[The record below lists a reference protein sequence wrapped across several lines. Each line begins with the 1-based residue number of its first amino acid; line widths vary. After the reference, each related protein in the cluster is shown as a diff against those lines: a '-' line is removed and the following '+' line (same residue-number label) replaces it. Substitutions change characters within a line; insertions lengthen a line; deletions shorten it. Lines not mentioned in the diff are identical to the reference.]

1 MCVLIHEETNNG
13 KVRGT
18 KVAGRL
24 YKPFGLSVLCV
35 FLFFLFAGNLYPVSK
50 KLKIIED
57 NVSVHLDPD
66 KRSTVVATLDKG
78 TVVSLGSERKFR
90 THWNYVYFTS
100 EKSGRTKSGY
110 VLDSFVEKLFK
121 VTKNSVIQRE
131 GGNASS
137 KSGLKTHF
145 RNTYWGMNKAQVVRI
160 EGIPDHQENS
170 GGLSV
175 IQYAKRISDMD
186 CMIGYV
192 FADNKLAKAKYSFIA
207 QYTDKNKYIHN
218 YKKIRDILI
227 DKYGK
232 AEDER
237 TVWQDRMY
245 EDNRLNWGTAL
256 SLGHLEFSSL
266 WQDADTAIQ
275 LRLQGSNGRVS
286 LVVLYSGLGYVEL
299 ASKANA
305 QSRLSIW

>member
-1 MCVLIHEETNNG
+1 
-13 KVRGT
+13 
-18 KVAGRL
+18 
-24 YKPFGLSVLCV
+24 
-35 FLFFLFAGNLYPVSK
+35 
-50 KLKIIED
+50 
-57 NVSVHLDPD
+57 
-66 KRSTVVATLDKG
+66 
-78 TVVSLGSERKFR
+78 
-90 THWNYVYFTS
+90 
-100 EKSGRTKSGY
+100 
-110 VLDSFVEKLFK
+110 
-121 VTKNSVIQRE
+121 
-131 GGNASS
+131 
-137 KSGLKTHF
+137 
-145 RNTYWGMNKAQVVRI
+145 
-160 EGIPDHQENS
+160 
-170 GGLSV
+170 
-175 IQYAKRISDMD
+175 
-186 CMIGYV
+186 MIGYV